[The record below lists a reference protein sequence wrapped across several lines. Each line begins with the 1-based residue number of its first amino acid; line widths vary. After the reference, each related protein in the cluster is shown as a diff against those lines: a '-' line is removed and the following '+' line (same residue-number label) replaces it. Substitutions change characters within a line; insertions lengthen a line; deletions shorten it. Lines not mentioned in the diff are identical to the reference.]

1 MKNNDNFKFKR
12 LLKVNVN
19 KTEKSK
25 QIIQVMQ
32 WGENKP
38 TLEKRG
44 YYLKDG
50 EWLAGK
56 SMGFNLDDFKKI
68 LKMKDEIKEALARE
82 PEIDDDDDDDGD
94 YEVEKPSKKSKKKSK
109 KRHDDDDDED

>member
-1 MKNNDNFKFKR
+1 MKNDNFKFKR
-12 LLKVNVN
+12 LLKVSVN

-32 WGENKP
+32 WGENNP
-38 TLEKRG
+38 TLEKRS

-50 EWLAGK
+50 EWLTGK
-56 SMGFNLDDFKKI
+56 SVGFNLDDFKKI

-82 PEIDDDDDDDGD
+82 PEIDDDDAEDENDDDEED
-94 YEVEKPSKKSKKKSK
+94 EKPSKSKKKSK
-109 KRHDDDDDED
+109 KHHDDYDED

>member
-1 MKNNDNFKFKR
+1 MKNNNDNFKSKR
-12 LLKVNVN
+12 LLKISVN

-50 EWLAGK
+50 EWMTGK

-68 LKMKDEIKEALARE
+68 LNMKDEIKEALAKE
-82 PEIDDDDDDDGD
+82 PEIDDDDDED
-94 YEVEKPSKKSKKKSK
+94 YEDKKPSKKSKKKSK
-109 KRHDDDDDED
+109 KHHDADDDED

>member
-1 MKNNDNFKFKR
+1 MKNKNDNFKFKR
-12 LLKVNVN
+12 LLKVSVN

-56 SMGFNLDDFKKI
+56 SIGFNLDDFKKI
-68 LKMKDEIKEALARE
+68 IKMKDEIKEALARE
-82 PEIDDDDDDDGD
+82 PEIDDEDDED
-94 YEVEKPSKKSKKKSK
+94 EKPSKSKKKSK
-109 KRHDDDDDED
+109 KRHDDDDED

>member
-1 MKNNDNFKFKR
+1 MKNKNDNFKFKR
-12 LLKVNVN
+12 LLKVSVN

-56 SMGFNLDDFKKI
+56 SVGFNLDDFKKI
-68 LKMKDEIKEALARE
+68 LKMKDEIKDALARE
-82 PEIDDDDDDDGD
+82 PEIDDEDDED
-94 YEVEKPSKKSKKKSK
+94 EKPSKSKKKSK
-109 KRHDDDDDED
+109 KHHDDDDED

>member
-1 MKNNDNFKFKR
+1 MKNKNDNFKFKR
-12 LLKVNVN
+12 LLKVGVN

-56 SMGFNLDDFKKI
+56 SIGFNLDDFKKI
-68 LKMKDEIKEALARE
+68 IKMKDEIKDALARE
-82 PEIDDDDDDDGD
+82 PEIDEDDDED
-94 YEVEKPSKKSKKKSK
+94 EKLSKKSKKKSK
-109 KRHDDDDDED
+109 KHHDDDDYDDED

>member
-1 MKNNDNFKFKR
+1 MKNKNDNFKFKR
-12 LLKVNVN
+12 LLKVSVN

-56 SMGFNLDDFKKI
+56 SIGFNLDDFKKI
-68 LKMKDEIKEALARE
+68 IKMKDEIKDALARE
-82 PEIDDDDDDDGD
+82 PEIDDDDED
-94 YEVEKPSKKSKKKSK
+94 EKPSKSKKKSK
-109 KRHDDDDDED
+109 KRHDDDDED